1 MIKIL
6 LIILASLIIYVLMAR
21 KTFIWFAEHDY
32 FVEAYHGKF
41 PTAAFWGATFWIF
54 AIPTILFQKL
64 MEEIEI
70 SISARY
76 EVYSKKRKNKK

>member
-6 LIILASLIIYVLMAR
+6 LIIIVALILYVLMAR

-41 PTAAFWGATFWIF
+41 PAAAFCGAVFWIF
-54 AIPTILFQKL
+54 VIPSILFHKL
-64 MEEIEI
+64 IEEIEI

-76 EVYSKKRKNKK
+76 YVYSQKKKKK